1 MSQFPIGSRA
11 TEAMRVA
18 KKQAASAGLY
28 GIMAQFESSDA
39 LLHAAETVRDAGYKK
54 FDVFSPFPIHGMD
67 AAMGLGRSMLGWV
80 VLGGGITGLLTGL
93 GLQWYAA
100 LFDYPLITAGKP
112 LTGFAAYIPFVPV
125 TFELMILFSA
135 FAAVGGMLM
144 VNGLPAWYHPTLKR
158 DSFAR
163 ASDDGFF
170 LVIEADDNRFDVDVT
185 KRLLEDHGGRGI
197 ELLED

>member
-11 TEAMRVA
+11 TEAMRLT

-28 GIMAQFESSDA
+28 GIMAQFESPGD

-67 AAMGLGRSMLGWV
+67 DAMGLGRSMLGWI
-80 VLGGGITGLLTGL
+80 VLGGGITGLLTAVGM
-93 GLQWYAA
+93 QWYMA

-112 LTGFAAYIPFVPV
+112 VTGFAAYIPFVPV
-125 TFELMILFSA
+125 SFELMILFSA
-135 FAAVGGMLM
+135 FAAVGGMFLL
-144 VNGLPAWYHPTLKR
+144 NGLPAWYHPTLKR

-170 LVIEADDNRFDVDVT
+170 LVIEAVDPQFDIDVT
-185 KRLLEDHGGRGI
+185 KRLLEEHGANGI
-197 ELLED
+197 ELLEE

>member
-1 MSQFPIGSRA
+1 MSQFPLGSRA
-11 TEAMRVA
+11 TEAMRLA

-28 GIMAQFESSDA
+28 GMMAQFESPDA
-39 LLHAAETVRDAGYKK
+39 LLHAAATVRDAGYKK
-54 FDVFSPFPIHGMD
+54 FDVYSPFPIHGMD
-67 AAMGLGRSMLGWV
+67 AAMGLGRSHLGWV
-80 VLGGGITGLLTGL
+80 VLCGGVTGLLTAV

-112 LTGFAAYIPFVPV
+112 VTGFAAFIPFVPV
-125 TFELMILFSA
+125 CFELMILFSA
-135 FAAVGGMLM
+135 FAAVGGMILL
-144 VNGLPAWYHPTLKR
+144 NGLPAWYHPTLKR

-170 LVIEADDNRFDVDVT
+170 LVIEAADARFDIDVT
-185 KRLLEDHGGRGI
+185 KRLLEEHGAKGI

>member
-28 GIMAQFESSDA
+28 GIMAQFGSADA

-54 FDVFSPFPIHGMD
+54 FDVYSPFPIHGMD
-67 AAMGLGRSMLGWV
+67 DAMGLKRSLLGWI
-80 VLGGGITGLLTGL
+80 VLSGGITGLLTAI

-112 LTGFAAYIPFVPV
+112 VTGFAAFIPFVPV
-125 TFELMILFSA
+125 AFELMILFSA

-144 VNGLPAWYHPTLKR
+144 LNGLPAWYHPTLKR